1 MYQKSID
8 NSPGIDFNTPALKK
22 YRSLR
27 FLKDRMARWGV
38 ASGGLG
44 VILAIL
50 LIFFYLL
57 YEVLPLFKSAE
68 ITPVSSYS
76 TSIVSANENNTPLFL
91 SVEEQAE
98 IAMKAD
104 ASGSLRFFATQSGE
118 WLKNESLPVPA
129 GSEVVQVVNDAADS
143 GLMAAG
149 LTNGEIIVFKQD
161 YKITWPDDRRKI
173 TPEISYPYDN
183 QPVAFSSVSAPVSRL
198 AISDGEEKLLVVASI
213 NNQLVM
219 NAFNKEEDF
228 LTESVTI
235 EQQSVRLPVISELS
249 ADSEL
254 NVRRLLID
262 PEQSWL
268 YVLSGNS
275 QLTVIDIRDIDRPF
289 IHETVDLTT
298 PGTEVT
304 DLQFLLGG
312 VSLLV
317 GDSKGTIAQWFMV
330 RENDNLN
337 LKNIRSFS
345 IGNDPVDT
353 IVPEHRRKGFLASD
367 VNGQV
372 GLFYTTANRS
382 LLVEPLSDGRIDQ
395 MAIAP
400 RGNYL
405 ILESGG
411 ETRFLNIANEH
422 PEISWSALWGKV
434 WYESYS
440 QPDYVWQSSASNNDF
455 EPKLSLMPLSFG
467 TLKAAFYAMLL
478 AAPLAICAA
487 IYTAYFMAPAM
498 RRKVKPVIEL
508 MEALPTVILGF
519 LAGLWLA
526 PLIENQLAGIFALL
540 LFIPVGILLFAF
552 GWDSLPSRIRHRVPD
567 GLQAGLLVPVVLVS
581 GALAMLLGSSLEL
594 WFFGGDMSAWLT
606 SELGIPY
613 DQRNALVVGLA
624 MGFAVIPTIFSI
636 AEDAIFSVPRHLT
649 YGSLALGATPWQTL
663 TRVVLLT
670 ASPGIFSALMI
681 GMGRAVGETM
691 IVLMAT
697 GNTPI
702 MDANIFE
709 GMRTLAANIAVEMPE
724 TEVGSSHY
732 RVLFLA
738 ALVLFLF
745 TFVVN
750 TAAEIVRH
758 RLRKKYSSL

>member
-27 FLKDRMARWGV
+27 FLKDRLARWGV

-68 ITPVSSYS
+68 ITQVASYPS
-76 TSIVSANENNTPLFL
+76 AQISIDEKNVPMFL

-98 IAMKAD
+98 VAMKAEASGNLLFFSTETGEWLQSESLPVSGGSGVSRVVKD
-104 ASGSLRFFATQSGE
+104 ASGS
-118 WLKNESLPVPA
+118 N
-129 GSEVVQVVNDAADS
+129 
-143 GLMAAG
+143 LMAAG
-149 LTNGEIIVFKQD
+149 LTTGEIILFEQG

-173 TPEISYPYDN
+173 TPEVNYPYDRK
-183 QPVAFSSVSAPVSRL
+183 PFSISDISAPVSQL
-198 AISDGEEKLLVVASI
+198 AISDGDEKLLVAAVI
-213 NNQLVM
+213 DNQLVM
-219 NAFNKEEDF
+219 DVFNKEEDF

-235 EQQSVRLPVISELS
+235 EQQSVVLPVISGLS
-249 ADSEL
+249 VEDDLEI
-254 NVRRLLID
+254 RQLLID
-262 PEQSWL
+262 PEQTWL
-268 YVLSGNS
+268 YVLSGSS
-275 QLTVIDIRDIDRPF
+275 QLTVINISNIDRPY
-289 IHETVDLTT
+289 IHATLNLTAQGVDV
-298 PGTEVT
+298 TE
-304 DLQFLLGG
+304 LAFLLGG

-317 GDSKGTIAQWFMV
+317 GDSEGNIVQWFMV
-330 RENDNLN
+330 RQDGSQN

-345 IGNDPVDT
+345 LSNDPVDK

-382 LLVEPLSDGRIDQ
+382 LMVEPLSTGRIDQ
-395 MAIAP
+395 MAVAP

-405 ILESGG
+405 ILESQG
-411 ETRFLNIANEH
+411 ETQFLNIENEH

-440 QPDYVWQSSASNNDF
+440 QPDYIWQSSASNNDF

-487 IYTAYFMAPAM
+487 IYTAYFMAPGM

-540 LFIPVGILLFAF
+540 LFVPAGILMFAF
-552 GWDSLPSRIRHRVPD
+552 GWDSLPSSIRHRIPD
-567 GLQAGLLVPVVLVS
+567 GMQAGLLVPVVLIS
-581 GALAMLLGSSLEL
+581 GALAMSLSSNLEL
-594 WFFGGDMSAWLT
+594 WLFDGDMRTWLT
-606 SELGIPY
+606 TELGIPY

-670 ASPGIFSALMI
+670 ASPGIFSAVMI

-724 TEVGSSHY
+724 SAVGSSHY
-732 RVLFLA
+732 QILFLA

-750 TAAEIVRH
+750 TAAEMVRH

>member
-118 WLKNESLPVPA
+118 WLKNESLPVSA

-183 QPVAFSSVSAPVSRL
+183 QPVALSSVSAPVSRL

-235 EQQSVRLPVISELS
+235 EQQSVRLPVISGLS

-289 IHETVDLTT
+289 IHETVNLT
-298 PGTEVT
+298 
-304 DLQFLLGG
+304 
-312 VSLLV
+312 
-317 GDSKGTIAQWFMV
+317 
-330 RENDNLN
+330 
-337 LKNIRSFS
+337 
-345 IGNDPVDT
+345 
-353 IVPEHRRKGFLASD
+353 
-367 VNGQV
+367 
-372 GLFYTTANRS
+372 
-382 LLVEPLSDGRIDQ
+382 
-395 MAIAP
+395 
-400 RGNYL
+400 
-405 ILESGG
+405 
-411 ETRFLNIANEH
+411 
-422 PEISWSALWGKV
+422 
-434 WYESYS
+434 
-440 QPDYVWQSSASNNDF
+440 
-455 EPKLSLMPLSFG
+455 
-467 TLKAAFYAMLL
+467 
-478 AAPLAICAA
+478 
-487 IYTAYFMAPAM
+487 
-498 RRKVKPVIEL
+498 
-508 MEALPTVILGF
+508 
-519 LAGLWLA
+519 
-526 PLIENQLAGIFALL
+526 
-540 LFIPVGILLFAF
+540 
-552 GWDSLPSRIRHRVPD
+552 
-567 GLQAGLLVPVVLVS
+567 
-581 GALAMLLGSSLEL
+581 
-594 WFFGGDMSAWLT
+594 
-606 SELGIPY
+606 
-613 DQRNALVVGLA
+613 
-624 MGFAVIPTIFSI
+624 
-636 AEDAIFSVPRHLT
+636 
-649 YGSLALGATPWQTL
+649 
-663 TRVVLLT
+663 
-670 ASPGIFSALMI
+670 
-681 GMGRAVGETM
+681 
-691 IVLMAT
+691 
-697 GNTPI
+697 
-702 MDANIFE
+702 
-709 GMRTLAANIAVEMPE
+709 
-724 TEVGSSHY
+724 
-732 RVLFLA
+732 
-738 ALVLFLF
+738 
-745 TFVVN
+745 
-750 TAAEIVRH
+750 
-758 RLRKKYSSL
+758 